1 MPPWLISLFFL
12 FFLLAIVL
20 LANPRGGSSGG
31 LDTLS
36 NLRPVPP
43 NLCLAPPQLIS
54 LYPGGKSPGSSG
66 AVVALPTP
74 LPKSTVSSVFSH
86 IYDAKIWSEDGGGS
100 GSGSTLSATSTAR
113 ALLEML
119 VYRHHVTRVLDAP
132 CGSSFWLPPLLARV
146 RRGVPCFQYHGV
158 DVVESVVAASL
169 VKYKDDPLTT
179 FQRLELS
186 TPGVGATLGAIHP
199 QGFDL
204 ILCRDALQHLPMHLA
219 VNILEN
225 FAQASPR
232 LLAVGSYL
240 ESPGSNR
247 EITTGDYYLIN
258 LFKPPFSL
266 EEGAVVD
273 ILNEESKNKN
283 ERKYLILFSGEY
295 LKTLDFKAMRER
307 VDAYLSSS
315 KGVVVKKKL

>member
-1 MPPWLISLFFL
+1 LISLFFL

-20 LANPRGGSSGG
+20 LANPKGGDGPGSSGN
-31 LDTLS
+31 TVS
-36 NLRPVPP
+36 NLRHSPP
-43 NLCLAPPQLIS
+43 NLCPAPPHLIA
-54 LYPGGKSPGSSG
+54 LPGSSLG
-66 AVVALPTP
+66 GSGEPLVAPSP
-74 LPKSTVSSVFSH
+74 LPKSTVSSVFSR

-132 CGSSFWLPPLLARV
+132 CGSSFWLPPLLSRV

-158 DVVESVVAASL
+158 DVVESVVTASL
-169 VKYKDDPLTT
+169 AKYREDPLTT

-240 ESPGSNR
+240 ESPSSNR

-258 LFKPPFSL
+258 LFKPPFNL
-266 EEGAVVD
+266 EEAAVVD

-283 ERKYLILFSGEY
+283 ERKYLILLSGEY
-295 LKTLDFKAMRER
+295 LKSLDFKAMRER
-307 VDAYLSSS
+307 VDSFLRSS
-315 KGVVVKKKL
+315 KGVVMKKM